1 MINRKITLLGPE
13 GTNIYVIFQFL
24 LFNVISWF
32 TLFNITSELSF
43 NLENI
48 LVRQIIFTILGLFV
62 FFFFTYIPIS
72 NIVSLSTVLMISSTL
87 LLLGVLFTEESL
99 GARRRY
105 DLGIFDFQPS
115 EFTKVVFVI
124 FLANALSR
132 KSNNFF
138 TIGLVITNL
147 LLIYI
152 QPDLGTTVILLLL
165 VFFLFF
171 LTDVK
176 LKNLVAFSLLT
187 FSLFFLLLEF
197 NLVNTFQ
204 IERITDFYSNE
215 VRDFSQQQSRL
226 QISLGGFL
234 GENLS
239 NTSNI
244 DIFVPVQTT
253 DFIFSSFSK
262 SFGFLGCLVLLGFWA
277 IFGLRVYSLITKTDS
292 NFEKFL
298 LSGFIILLYLQIFI
312 NIATVLGLIPL
323 TGDPFPLLSLGGS
336 SIIAIASIFGII
348 NRIFII
354 QYQLI
359 DVAST
364 LQNFNIQ
371 YSYLYLSVKY

>member
-48 LVRQIIFTILGLFV
+48 LVRQIIFTILGLIV
-62 FFFFTYIPIS
+62 FFLFTYIPIS
-72 NIVSLSTVLMISSTL
+72 NIVSLSNVLMISSTL
-87 LLLGVLFTEESL
+87 LLFGVLFTEESL

-115 EFTKVVFVI
+115 EFTKVIFVI
-124 FLANALSR
+124 FLANVLSNR
-132 KSNNFF
+132 ENKFF
-138 TIGLVITNL
+138 SISLVITNL

-176 LKNLVAFSLLT
+176 LKNLVALSLLT
-187 FSLFFLLLEF
+187 FIGFFVLLEF
-197 NLVNTFQ
+197 NFVNTFQ

-215 VRDFSQQQSRL
+215 VKDFSQQQSRL

-234 GENLS
+234 GENAS
-239 NTSNI
+239 NTSDI

-262 SFGFLGCLVLLGFWA
+262 SFGFLGCIVLLGFWA
-277 IFGLRVYSLITKTDS
+277 IFGLRVYSLIIKTNS

-298 LSGFIILLYLQIFI
+298 LSGFIILLYLQILI

-336 SIIAIASIFGII
+336 SIIAISTIFGII
-348 NRIFII
+348 NRIFIENNLVI
-354 QYQLI
+354 
-359 DVAST
+359 
-364 LQNFNIQ
+364 
-371 YSYLYLSVKY
+371 

>member
-13 GTNIYVIFQFL
+13 GTNLYVIFQFL

-32 TLFNITSELSF
+32 TLFNITSEFSF
-43 NLENI
+43 SLENI
-48 LVRQIIFTILGLFV
+48 LVRQIIFTILGLIV

-72 NIVSLSTVLMISSTL
+72 NIISLSNILMISSTL
-87 LLLGVLFTEESL
+87 LLLGGLFTEESL

-124 FLANALSR
+124 FLANALS
-132 KSNNFF
+132 KKTNNFL

-165 VFFLFF
+165 VFFMFF
-171 LTDVK
+171 LTDIK
-176 LKNLVAFSLLT
+176 FKNIVGFSLLT
-187 FSLFFLLLEF
+187 FIAFFVLLEF
-197 NLVNTFQ
+197 DLVNTFQ
-204 IERITDFYSNE
+204 IDRITDFYSNE
-215 VRDFSQQQSRL
+215 VKDLSQQQSRL

-262 SFGFLGCLVLLGFWA
+262 SFGFLGCVILLSFWS
-277 IFGLRVYSLITKTDS
+277 IFGFRVYSLIIKTES

-298 LSGFIILLYLQIFI
+298 LSGFMILLYLQIFI

-336 SIIAIASIFGII
+336 SIIAISSIFGII
-348 NRIFII
+348 NRIFIENNLVI
-354 QYQLI
+354 
-359 DVAST
+359 
-364 LQNFNIQ
+364 
-371 YSYLYLSVKY
+371 

>member
-13 GTNIYVIFQFL
+13 GTNLYVIFQFL

-32 TLFNITSELSF
+32 TLFNITSEFSF
-43 NLENI
+43 SLENI
-48 LVRQIIFTILGLFV
+48 LVRQIIFTILGLIV

-72 NIVSLSTVLMISSTL
+72 NIISLSNILMISSTL

-124 FLANALSR
+124 FLANALSK
-132 KSNNFF
+132 KSNNFL

-165 VFFLFF
+165 VFFMFF
-171 LTDVK
+171 LTDIK
-176 LKNLVAFSLLT
+176 FKNIVAFSLLT
-187 FSLFFLLLEF
+187 FIAFFVLLEF

-204 IERITDFYSNE
+204 IDRITDFYSNE
-215 VRDFSQQQSRL
+215 VKDFSQQQSRL

-262 SFGFLGCLVLLGFWA
+262 SFGFLGCVILLSFWS
-277 IFGLRVYSLITKTDS
+277 IFGFRVYSLIIKTES

-298 LSGFIILLYLQIFI
+298 LSGFMILLYLQIFI

-336 SIIAIASIFGII
+336 SIIAISSIFGII
-348 NRIFII
+348 NRIFIENNLVI
-354 QYQLI
+354 
-359 DVAST
+359 
-364 LQNFNIQ
+364 
-371 YSYLYLSVKY
+371 

>member
-13 GTNIYVIFQFL
+13 GTNLYVIFQFL

-43 NLENI
+43 SLENI
-48 LVRQIIFTILGLFV
+48 LVRQIIFTILGLIV

-72 NIVSLSTVLMISSTL
+72 NIISLSNILMISSTL

-124 FLANALSR
+124 FLANALS
-132 KSNNFF
+132 KKTNNFL

-165 VFFLFF
+165 VFFMFF
-171 LTDVK
+171 LTDIK
-176 LKNLVAFSLLT
+176 FKNIVAFSLLT
-187 FSLFFLLLEF
+187 FIAFFVLLEF

-204 IERITDFYSNE
+204 IDRITDFYSNE
-215 VRDFSQQQSRL
+215 VKDFSQQQSRL

-262 SFGFLGCLVLLGFWA
+262 SFGFLGCVILLSFWS
-277 IFGLRVYSLITKTDS
+277 IFGFRVYSLIIKTES

-298 LSGFIILLYLQIFI
+298 LSGFLILLYLQIFI

-336 SIIAIASIFGII
+336 SIIAISSIFGII
-348 NRIFII
+348 NRIFIENNLVI
-354 QYQLI
+354 
-359 DVAST
+359 
-364 LQNFNIQ
+364 
-371 YSYLYLSVKY
+371 

>member
-13 GTNIYVIFQFL
+13 GTNIYVIFQLL

-43 NLENI
+43 SLDNI
-48 LVRQIIFTILGLFV
+48 LVRQIIFTILGLIV

-72 NIVSLSTVLMISSTL
+72 NIISLSNTLMISSTL
-87 LLLGVLFTEESL
+87 LLIGVLFTEESL

-124 FLANALSR
+124 FLASALST
-132 KSNNFF
+132 KGNNFL

-152 QPDLGTTVILLLL
+152 QPDLGTTIILLLL
-165 VFFLFF
+165 VFFMLF

-176 LKNLVAFSLLT
+176 FKNLVAFSLLT
-187 FSLFFLLLEF
+187 FIAFFVLLEF
-197 NLVNTFQ
+197 NFVNTFQ

-215 VRDFSQQQSRL
+215 VKDFSQQQSRL

-262 SFGFLGCLVLLGFWA
+262 SFGFLGCLILLGFWA
-277 IFGLRVYSLITKTDS
+277 IFGLRVYSLIIKTDS

-336 SIIAIASIFGII
+336 SIIAISSIFGII
-348 NRIFII
+348 NRIFIENNLVI
-354 QYQLI
+354 
-359 DVAST
+359 
-364 LQNFNIQ
+364 
-371 YSYLYLSVKY
+371 

>member
-1 MINRKITLLGPE
+1 
-13 GTNIYVIFQFL
+13 
-24 LFNVISWF
+24 
-32 TLFNITSELSF
+32 
-43 NLENI
+43 
-48 LVRQIIFTILGLFV
+48 
-62 FFFFTYIPIS
+62 
-72 NIVSLSTVLMISSTL
+72 MISSTL

-124 FLANALSR
+124 FLANALS
-132 KSNNFF
+132 KKTNNFL

-165 VFFLFF
+165 VFFMFF
-171 LTDVK
+171 LTDIK
-176 LKNLVAFSLLT
+176 FKNIVAFSLLT
-187 FSLFFLLLEF
+187 FIAFFVLLEF

-204 IERITDFYSNE
+204 IDRITDFYSNE
-215 VRDFSQQQSRL
+215 VKDFSQQQSRL

-262 SFGFLGCLVLLGFWA
+262 SFGFLGCVILLSFWS
-277 IFGLRVYSLITKTDS
+277 IFGFRVYSLIIKTES

-298 LSGFIILLYLQIFI
+298 LSGFMILLYLQIFI

-336 SIIAIASIFGII
+336 SIIAISSIFGII
-348 NRIFII
+348 NRIFIENNLVI
-354 QYQLI
+354 
-359 DVAST
+359 
-364 LQNFNIQ
+364 
-371 YSYLYLSVKY
+371 

>member
-48 LVRQIIFTILGLFV
+48 LVRQIIFTILGLIV

-72 NIVSLSTVLMISSTL
+72 NIVSLSNVLMISSTF

-115 EFTKVVFVI
+115 EFTKVIFVI
-124 FLANALSR
+124 FLANTLAS
-132 KSNNFF
+132 KSNNIFKL
-138 TIGLVITNL
+138 GLIVTNL

-152 QPDLGTTVILLLL
+152 QPDLGTTVILVLL
-165 VFFLFF
+165 VFLLFF

-176 LKNLVAFSLLT
+176 LKSLTAFLLLT
-187 FSLFFLLLEF
+187 FFTFFVLLEF

-204 IERITDFYSNE
+204 IDRITDFYSNE
-215 VRDFSQQQSRL
+215 IKDFSQQQSRL

-239 NTSNI
+239 NTSSI

-262 SFGFLGCLVLLGFWA
+262 SFGFLGCIFLLGFWA
-277 IFGLRVYSLITKTDS
+277 IFGLRVYLLIIKTDS
-292 NFEKFL
+292 DFEKFL
-298 LSGFIILLYLQIFI
+298 LSGFIILIYLQIFI

-336 SIIAIASIFGII
+336 SIIAISSIFGII
-348 NRIFII
+348 NRIFIENNLVI
-354 QYQLI
+354 
-359 DVAST
+359 
-364 LQNFNIQ
+364 
-371 YSYLYLSVKY
+371 